1 MTTTRTHY
9 LNPLR
14 AVVGLAILLSAELAP
29 VCAPNAHA
37 FGCQASGSLPIFP
50 GAAPGF
56 TRDGTTCPTA
66 LQIGDNIDI
75 EITLTNTS
83 SSVPP
88 GTAVTAKL
96 VNACVGGSNAGTACT
111 ADIDCLGGG
120 TCGAAVAYTFA
131 CTTTACSLE

>member
-1 MTTTRTHY
+1 MLTSTLSRFRTGATVMAAITIV
-9 LNPLR
+9 LS
-14 AVVGLAILLSAELAP
+14 GLAL
-29 VCAPNAHA
+29 APNAHA

-75 EITLTNTS
+75 LITRTNTS

-88 GTAVTAKL
+88 GTPVTSKL
-96 VNACVGGSNAGTACT
+96 VNAC
-111 ADIDCLGGG
+111 I
-120 TCGAAVAYTFA
+120 GASV
-131 CTTTACSLE
+131 